1 MYDTN
6 QRNIILIYTLFKT
19 FFQQDD
25 IMIAILLYFIFR
37 QKVEK
42 DMESNM
48 EQSVRAKKQMES
60 RDKANLFK
68 IKNEMINS
76 LYEIM
81 MAGMFRSSA
90 EGSDYIDSKIR
101 RVVSESKYSL
111 TDEQRNYMHDELIE
125 HVASY
130 GPIEPFLNDPQISEV
145 MVNGSDMV
153 FIEKNGLIIETDV
166 KYDNDFHVIL
176 AINHILRPLGRFVD
190 YDHPTVDARLPDGSR
205 VNVVIPPVSH
215 KGPCITI
222 RKFLVDKLTMDQI
235 IGLGS
240 LTNSMAEFLEACVK
254 SRLNIVISGNT
265 SSGKTTLL
273 NIMSGYIPNLER
285 IITIEDSAELSLK
298 QRHVV
303 SLESKPPNP
312 EGIGGVPIREL
323 VRNALRMRPDRLV
336 VGEVRGGESLDMLQ
350 AMNTGH
356 DGSLTTVH
364 SNSPRDTIARL
375 ETMAMMAGIDM
386 PIRAIRKQVASA
398 IQLIVHQTRL
408 LDGSRKTTHV
418 SEVVGMEGD
427 VVTLMDIFR
436 FNQKGI
442 DKDGKIF
449 GELQATGLRPQFTPQ
464 LEAYGFKLGARIFA
478 PRFR

>member
-1 MYDTN
+1 
-6 QRNIILIYTLFKT
+6 
-19 FFQQDD
+19 
-25 IMIAILLYFIFR
+25 
-37 QKVEK
+37 
-42 DMESNM
+42 MESNR
-48 EQSVRAKKQMES
+48 EQSIRTTKQMEN
-60 RDKANLFK
+60 RDSANLFK
-68 IKNEMINS
+68 VKNEMINS

-81 MAGMFRSSA
+81 MVGMVRSSIQ
-90 EGSDYIDSKIR
+90 GSDFIDSKIR
-101 RVVSESKYSL
+101 RIVSETRYNLS
-111 TDEQRNYMHDELIE
+111 DEQRDYLFDELIE

-145 MVNGSDMV
+145 MVNGPDLV
-153 FIEKNGLIIETDV
+153 FIEKDGQIIETDV

-222 RKFLVDKLTMDQI
+222 RKFLVDKLTIEQI
-235 IGLGS
+235 VDLGS
-240 LTNSMAEFLEACVK
+240 MTHPMAEFLEACVK

-273 NIMSGYIPNLER
+273 NIMSGFIPNNER

-298 QRHVV
+298 QKHVI
-303 SLESKPPNP
+303 SLESKPANP
-312 EGIGGVPIREL
+312 DGKGEVTIRDL
-323 VRNALRMRPDRLV
+323 VRNSLRMRPDRIV

-364 SNSPRDTIARL
+364 SNSPRDTISRL
-375 ETMAMMAGIDM
+375 ETMAMMAGLEM
-386 PIRAIRKQVASA
+386 PIRAIRKQVSSA
-398 IQLIVHQTRL
+398 IQLIVHQSRL

-427 VVTLMDIFR
+427 TVTLMDIFR

-442 DKDGKIF
+442 DKNGKII
-449 GELQATGLRPQFTPQ
+449 GDLQATGLRPQFTPQ

>member
-1 MYDTN
+1 
-6 QRNIILIYTLFKT
+6 
-19 FFQQDD
+19 
-25 IMIAILLYFIFR
+25 
-37 QKVEK
+37 
-42 DMESNM
+42 MESNR
-48 EQSVRAKKQMES
+48 EQSMGATKQMES
-60 RDKANLFK
+60 RGGGNLFK

-81 MAGMFRSSA
+81 MVGIFRTSVQ
-90 EGSDYIDSKIR
+90 GSDFIDSKIR
-101 RVVSESKYSL
+101 RIVTETKYNLS
-111 TDEQRNYMHDELIE
+111 DEQRNYLYDELIE

-145 MVNGSDMV
+145 MVNGPDLI
-153 FIEKNGLIIETDV
+153 FIEKDGKLIETDV
-166 KYDNDFHVIL
+166 KYDNDLHVIL
-176 AINHILRPLGRFVD
+176 AINHILRPLGKFVD

-205 VNVVIPPVSH
+205 VNVVIPPVSY

-235 IGLGS
+235 VGLGS
-240 LTNSMAEFLEACVK
+240 LTNPMAEFLEACVK

-273 NIMSGYIPNLER
+273 NIMSGYIPNKER

-298 QRHVV
+298 QKHVV
-303 SLESKPPNP
+303 SLETKPPNA
-312 EGIGGVPIREL
+312 EGTGEVSIRDL

-364 SNSPRDTIARL
+364 SNSPRDTISRL
-375 ETMAMMAGIDM
+375 ETMAMMSGLDL
-386 PIRAIRKQVASA
+386 PIQAIRKQIASA

-442 DKDGKIF
+442 DKDGNIF

-478 PRFR
+478 PKFR

>member
-1 MYDTN
+1 M
-6 QRNIILIYTLFKT
+6 
-19 FFQQDD
+19 
-25 IMIAILLYFIFR
+25 
-37 QKVEK
+37 VEK
-42 DMESNM
+42 DMESNR
-48 EQSVRAKKQMES
+48 EQSIRTTKQLEN
-60 RDKANLFK
+60 RDSANLFK
-68 IKNEMINS
+68 VKNEMINS

-81 MAGMFRSSA
+81 MVGMVRSSIQ
-90 EGSDYIDSKIR
+90 GSDFIDSKIR
-101 RVVSESKYSL
+101 RIVSETRYNLS
-111 TDEQRNYMHDELIE
+111 DEQRDYLFDELIE

-145 MVNGSDMV
+145 MVNGPDLV
-153 FIEKNGLIIETDV
+153 FIEKDGQIIETDV

-222 RKFLVDKLTMDQI
+222 RKFLVDKLTIEQI
-235 IGLGS
+235 VDLGS
-240 LTNSMAEFLEACVK
+240 MTHPMAEFLEACVK

-273 NIMSGYIPNLER
+273 NIMSGFIPNNER

-298 QRHVV
+298 QKHVI
-303 SLESKPPNP
+303 SLESKPANP
-312 EGIGGVPIREL
+312 DGKGEVTIRDL
-323 VRNALRMRPDRLV
+323 VRNSLRMRPDRIV

-364 SNSPRDTIARL
+364 SNSPRDTISRL
-375 ETMAMMAGIDM
+375 ETMAMMAGLEM
-386 PIRAIRKQVASA
+386 PIRAIRKQVSSA
-398 IQLIVHQTRL
+398 IQLIVHQSRL

-427 VVTLMDIFR
+427 TVTLMDIFR

-442 DKDGKIF
+442 DKNGKII
-449 GELQATGLRPQFTPQ
+449 GDLQATGLRPQFTPQ